1 MREEHDEH
9 EKKAAPSVEKKRQ
22 WHRLF
27 GLTLTDFFTGS
38 SYQVELEKDL
48 SQKQQFVDVII
59 IEQET
64 GTPLRELP
72 DGLENLGRH
81 NILSYK
87 SVQESFNAWACD
99 ELLGHYVNYRKQS
112 SPSMDKLLPESGFR
126 LYGVSTRYPQKLSQ
140 LATFSPV
147 TQGVYD
153 MPWGGQCVRLIVL
166 SQIAEIERN
175 AIWQLFSAE
184 PEHVQFGASHYQW
197 HIQQLSTIVQELYTR
212 YRLEGITM
220 PYTTNDYYAEL
231 TRAHLNLLTPQER
244 MKDLSPEERVK
255 DLLPEERVKDL
266 SPNDIMELLLSDDIL
281 KHISPE
287 KKAQI
292 LQKLH

>member
-1 MREEHDEH
+1 MREEQH
-9 EKKAAPSVEKKRQ
+9 ENDDKAPTRVQKKRH

-27 GLTLTDFFTGS
+27 GLALTDFFTGS
-38 SYQVELEKDL
+38 PYHVELEKDL

-72 DGLENLGRH
+72 DGLESLGRH

-112 SPSMDKLLPESGFR
+112 SPSMDKLLPESEFR
-126 LYGVSTRYPQKLSQ
+126 LYGVSTRYPQKLSKS
-140 LATFSPV
+140 AGFTSV
-147 TQGVYD
+147 KQGVYD
-153 MPWGGQCVRLIVL
+153 LPWGGQYVRLIVL
-166 SQIAEIERN
+166 SQIAEIKRN

-184 PEHVQFGASHYQW
+184 PDHVQYGASHYQW
-197 HIQQLSTIVQELYTR
+197 HIHQLSTIIQELYKR

-220 PYTTNDYYAEL
+220 PYTANDYYLEL
-231 TRAHLNLLTPQER
+231 TRANVNLLTPQER
-244 MKDLSPEERVK
+244 
-255 DLLPEERVKDL
+255 VKDL
-266 SPNDIMELLLSDDIL
+266 SPDDIMNLLFSDEIL
-281 KHISPE
+281 EHVSPE

-292 LQKLH
+292 LQKLQQQQNSS